1 MSEVREICVG
11 TSCGWQYPAY
21 MSFRFRQQCE
31 VTSGA
36 VILRPCL
43 LRTSNQTY
51 SQTTSDVHEPSR
63 HIPASSIKLLFTLK
77 RERKKPI
84 YHPGV
89 QPPGPL
95 RSLVLECVLS
105 CMPDLPWELI
115 QYAIEHSD
123 PLLPCHAVLSDVIA
137 WTVVAG
143 DLPRCGRRVLRGMRN
158 SWIGI
163 EMKIEDK
170 EAPEAPW
177 ETPSRGD
184 SVKGRSGRNSRDAE
198 LPIADSKASQPVA
211 YSIHA
216 QIACA
221 GDLTRPNPRSISG
234 GPPAL
239 EGTWLAPTSFPDL
252 SSDHSKIRKCSI
264 AGSLSS

>member
-1 MSEVREICVG
+1 
-11 TSCGWQYPAY
+11 
-21 MSFRFRQQCE
+21 
-31 VTSGA
+31 
-36 VILRPCL
+36 
-43 LRTSNQTY
+43 
-51 SQTTSDVHEPSR
+51 
-63 HIPASSIKLLFTLK
+63 
-77 RERKKPI
+77 
-84 YHPGV
+84 
-89 QPPGPL
+89 
-95 RSLVLECVLS
+95 
-105 CMPDLPWELI
+105 
-115 QYAIEHSD
+115 
-123 PLLPCHAVLSDVIA
+123 
-137 WTVVAG
+137 
-143 DLPRCGRRVLRGMRN
+143 MRN

-264 AGSLSS
+264 AGSLSSWPPLHMEREMQTWLGRGAVADGIAMYCVHDVQRACRWENNAC